1 MASAQRL
8 ESQPDLWSDVAPAAA
23 RRLLLA
29 GLDAFSELGYFAT
42 TTREIAQRAGMSP
55 AAVYVH
61 YPSKA
66 ELLAQI
72 CIRGHEQVLG
82 EVERAVD
89 AAGSPAERVGAFVFA
104 FSAFHAR

>member
-1 MASAQRL
+1 MADVERL
-8 ESQPDLWSDVAPAAA
+8 EDQSDIWSDVAPPTA

-29 GLDAFSELGYFAT
+29 GLAAFSELGYFAT

-72 CIRGHEQVLG
+72 CLRGHEQVLG
-82 EVERAVD
+82 EVERAVQS
-89 AAGSPAERVGAFVFA
+89 AGAPSERVGEVVFA
-104 FSAFHAR
+104 F